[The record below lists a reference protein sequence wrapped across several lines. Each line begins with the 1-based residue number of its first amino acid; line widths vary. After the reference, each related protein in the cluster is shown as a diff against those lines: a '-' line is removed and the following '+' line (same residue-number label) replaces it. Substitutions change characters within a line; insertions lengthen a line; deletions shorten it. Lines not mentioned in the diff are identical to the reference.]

1 MKLEIDLK
9 IALAAILV
17 VLLAAIA
24 IFPGL
29 FAPHNPEEVRPAHRL
44 ISPSLVYPLGTDHLG
59 RCILSRV
66 VFGAR
71 TSLMIGIS
79 VVLLSALIGII
90 LGCTAGYLGGFVDE
104 IIMRI
109 VDAFLAFPSMFLT
122 LAIVGFLGAGLANMM
137 ISLILVEWTGFARLV
152 RGTII
157 SLKGR
162 EFLEAATSLG
172 ASDFYIVYR
181 HIMPNIIPPLAV
193 MATLGVG
200 YAILGAASLSF
211 LGLGIQP
218 PTPEWGSMMSDGRP
232 FVRAAPWIMIFPGLS
247 ITIAVLAFNLLG
259 ESLRDRMDPRAEER
273 IKAL

>member
-1 MKLEIDLK
+1 MRKEIDHRIVLP
-9 IALAAILV
+9 AILV
-17 VLLAAIA
+17 MGIAFIA
-24 IFPGL
+24 IFSGSL
-29 FAPHNPEEVRPAHRL
+29 APHDPEKVRPADRL
-44 ISPSLVYPLGTDHLG
+44 SPPSLEYPLGTDHLG

-66 VFGAR
+66 IFGAR
-71 TSLMIGIS
+71 TSLLIGIS
-79 VVLLSALIGII
+79 VVLLSALIGVVM
-90 LGCTAGYLGGFVDE
+90 GCTAGYFGGFIDE

-122 LAIVGFLGAGLANMM
+122 LAIIGFLGAGLTNLMV
-137 ISLILVEWTGFARLV
+137 SLILVEWTGFARLV
-152 RGTII
+152 RGIII

-172 ASDFYIVYR
+172 ASDSYIIYR
-181 HIMPNIIPPLAV
+181 HILPNTLPPLAV

-232 FVRAAPWIMIFPGLS
+232 FVRAAPWIMIFPGLA

-259 ESLRDRMDPRAEER
+259 ESLRDRMDPRVEER
-273 IKAL
+273 LKAL